1 MHKVSGVYVCVYWAY
16 TCTCVGACVKIRKH
30 FVESVLSYLQVASGS
45 LTQVTRLVQQEPF
58 PAVPTH
64 WPIQETLSEGCTP
77 LKEVMGFLPPP
88 LFFFSPFSGCSKMS
102 CCVLLLLQCTDLS
115 QALYQ
120 WMFNCGL
127 KLPKPK

>member
-77 LKEVMGFLPPP
+77 LKEVMGFLPPT
-88 LFFFSPFSGCSKMS
+88 LFFFFPHFLAA
-102 CCVLLLLQCTDLS
+102 VR
-115 QALYQ
+115 
-120 WMFNCGL
+120 
-127 KLPKPK
+127 